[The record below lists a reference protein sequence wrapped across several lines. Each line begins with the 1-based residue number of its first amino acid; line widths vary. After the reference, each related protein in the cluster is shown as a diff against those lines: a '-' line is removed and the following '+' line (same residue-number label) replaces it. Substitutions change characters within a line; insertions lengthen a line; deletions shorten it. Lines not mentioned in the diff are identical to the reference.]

1 MELEMTDLE
10 QWEKD
15 TEAFLI
21 KVGQVAPATPAT
33 PKPTKKDEE

>member
-1 MELEMTDLE
+1 MTDLA

-15 TEAFLI
+15 REAFLI
-21 KVGQVAPATPAT
+21 KVGQEAPVT